1 MPPPNDPSP
10 TILQVDDPMSHM
22 PAAAVDCGSVE
33 RRPVRP
39 RRVGHSLIRSKF
51 EMLTQPNW
59 SCVPRR

>member
-1 MPPPNDPSP
+1 MPPPNHPSP
-10 TILQVDDPMSHM
+10 TILQIDDPMSHT

-39 RRVGHSLIRSKF
+39 RRVRCSLIHSKI

-59 SCVPRR
+59 SRVPRR